1 MKLSGINDSDYGF
14 LVVSFLV
21 VSIFILLVSFLV
33 VSTTVVLDVSV
44 TLVVSVVLVELVPLH
59 AANDKA
65 IKATKLNLMMFF
77 MVFDELINN
86 CLKIG

>member
-1 MKLSGINDSDYGF
+1 M
-14 LVVSFLV
+14 
-21 VSIFILLVSFLV
+21 
-33 VSTTVVLDVSV
+33 VVLVESV

-65 IKATKLNLMMFF
+65 INATKLNLMMFF

-86 CLKIG
+86 CLKMIDEIQADNGNTFNFVFNLFTLSGLQFRINSIK